1 MGDRRVVSP
10 IICKAQHR
18 LALRH
23 RTGAKRRAG
32 APRRGSSDPMIG
44 AGGSSTSGFQ
54 ECYPKSCA
62 RPTGGSHALTTDDP
76 AQRAEGARRRP
87 RRGGWGTQENA
98 AKGIISAGALSG

>member
-32 APRRGSSDPMIG
+32 AVCGGDLRPSDRSRWGRARVGFRNAIRSLVPAPPGVVILAPPEVPRNAEGGAKLRPRCLTG
-44 AGGSSTSGFQ
+44 AG
-54 ECYPKSCA
+54 
-62 RPTGGSHALTTDDP
+62 
-76 AQRAEGARRRP
+76 
-87 RRGGWGTQENA
+87 
-98 AKGIISAGALSG
+98 